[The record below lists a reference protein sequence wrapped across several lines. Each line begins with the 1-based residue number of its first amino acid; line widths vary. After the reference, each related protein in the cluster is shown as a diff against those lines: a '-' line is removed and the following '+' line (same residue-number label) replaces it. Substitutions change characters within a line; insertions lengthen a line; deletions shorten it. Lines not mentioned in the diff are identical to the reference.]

1 MYISCEYDMCQEGD
15 VFMEPNEI
23 LVELAQALA
32 DPLRLII
39 LQHLME
45 GPATVSEL
53 ISVTGE
59 AQSKLSNHL
68 AVLRERELVH
78 ARREGRQMVY
88 TLRDASVAQLIESL
102 SVVAGKVPQKL
113 WKSPQLVEART
124 CYDHL
129 AGRYGVALLDALSAR
144 SALLLPEAPQTEIQ
158 PGPLFREIFTELG
171 IDLEA
176 ARRER
181 RRFALACLDWTER
194 RPHLGGALGAAL
206 WAQFVK
212 QGWVVKQQGTRAVI
226 VTKEGQR
233 WFQERLGVAPNEIA

>member
-1 MYISCEYDMCQEGD
+1 
-15 VFMEPNEI
+15 METNEI

-32 DPLRLII
+32 DPLRLLI

-68 AVLRERELVH
+68 AVLRERELVR
-78 ARREGRQMVY
+78 ARREGRQVVY
-88 TLRDASVAQLIESL
+88 TLRDVSVAQLIESL

-129 AGRYGVALLDALSAR
+129 AGRYGVALLEVLVAR

-158 PGPLFREIFTELG
+158 PGPRFQEIFTELG
-171 IDLEA
+171 IDFES

-206 WAQFVK
+206 WGQFVK

-226 VTKEGQR
+226 VTREGQI
-233 WFQERLGVAPNEIA
+233 WFQERLGVAPD

>member
-1 MYISCEYDMCQEGD
+1 MAS
-15 VFMEPNEI
+15 NET
-23 LVELAQALA
+23 LVDLAQALA
-32 DPLRLII
+32 DPLRLSI

-45 GPATVSEL
+45 GSATVSEL

-68 AVLRERELVH
+68 AVLRERDLV
-78 ARREGRQMVY
+78 RTQREGRQIVY
-88 TLRDASVAQLIESL
+88 SLRDASVAQLVEAL
-102 SVVAGKVPQKL
+102 SSVAGKVPPKL

-129 AGRYGVALLDALSAR
+129 AGRYGVALLDALVER
-144 SALLLPEAPQTEIQ
+144 SALLPPGTQGSEIK
-158 PGPLFREIFTELG
+158 PGPQFREIFTELG
-171 IDLEA
+171 IDLDTVK
-176 ARRER
+176 RER

-212 QGWVVKQQGTRAVI
+212 QGWVVKQPGTRAVI
-226 VTKEGQR
+226 VTREGQAAFR
-233 WFQERLGVAPNEIA
+233 DQLGVPPVESD

>member
-1 MYISCEYDMCQEGD
+1 
-15 VFMEPNEI
+15 METNEI

-32 DPLRLII
+32 DPLRLVL
-39 LQHLME
+39 LQRLME

-53 ISVTGE
+53 MAVTGE

-68 AVLRERELVH
+68 AVLRERELV
-78 ARREGRQMVY
+78 RSQREGRQMVY
-88 TLRDASVAQLIESL
+88 SLRDASVAQLIEAL
-102 SVVAGKVPQKL
+102 SSIAGKVPPKI

-129 AGRYGVALLDALSAR
+129 AGRYGVAVLDALIAR
-144 SALLLPEAPQTEIQ
+144 SALQLTTTPHAEIQ
-158 PGPLFREIFTELG
+158 PGPRFQETFTELG
-171 IDLEA
+171 IDPA
-176 ARRER
+176 AVRRER

-212 QGWVVKQQGTRAVI
+212 HGWIVKQQGTRAVI
-226 VTKEGQR
+226 VTREGQA
-233 WFQERLGVAPNEIA
+233 WLQKHLGVSIGDIG

>member
-1 MYISCEYDMCQEGD
+1 
-15 VFMEPNEI
+15 MESNEI

-32 DPLRLII
+32 DPLRLLI
-39 LQHLME
+39 LQHLIE

-68 AVLRERELVH
+68 AVLRERELVR

-129 AGRYGVALLDALSAR
+129 AGRYGVALLDALVAR
-144 SALLLPEAPQTEIQ
+144 SALLPPGEPRAEIQ
-158 PGPLFREIFTELG
+158 PGPLFQETFAELG

-206 WAQFVK
+206 WVQFVK
-212 QGWVVKQQGTRAVI
+212 QGWGVKQQGTRAVI
-226 VTKEGQR
+226 VTREGQA
-233 WFQERLGVAPNEIA
+233 WFQKRLGVEPEEIA

>member
-1 MYISCEYDMCQEGD
+1 
-15 VFMEPNEI
+15 MEPNEI

-32 DPLRLII
+32 DPLRLLI

-53 ISVTGE
+53 MAVTEE

-68 AVLRERELVH
+68 AVLRERGLVH
-78 ARREGRQMVY
+78 AKRQGRQVEY

-102 SVVAGKVPQKL
+102 SAVAGQVPQKL
-113 WKSPQLVEART
+113 WKSPQLIEART

-129 AGRYGVALLDALSAR
+129 AGRYGVAVLEALVAH
-144 SALLLPEAPQTEIQ
+144 SALQLPSAPHAEIQ
-158 PGPLFREIFTELG
+158 PGPRFREIFAGLG
-171 IDLEA
+171 IDLEVV
-176 ARRER
+176 RRER

-206 WAQFVK
+206 CTLFIK
-212 QGWVVKQQGTRAVI
+212 QGWVVKQPGTRAVI
-226 VTKEGQR
+226 VTREGQS
-233 WFQERLGVAPNEIA
+233 WFQEHLGVQPDGIAMD

>member
-1 MYISCEYDMCQEGD
+1 
-15 VFMEPNEI
+15 MEPNEI

-32 DPLRLII
+32 DPLRLLL

-53 ISVTGE
+53 VAVTGE

-68 AVLRERELVH
+68 AVLRDRGLVH
-78 ARREGRQMVY
+78 AKRQGRQVEY

-102 SVVAGKVPQKL
+102 SAVAGQVPQKL
-113 WKSPQLVEART
+113 WKSPQLIEART

-129 AGRYGVALLDALSAR
+129 AGRYGVAVLEALVAH
-144 SALLLPEAPQTEIQ
+144 SALLLPSAPHAEIQ
-158 PGPLFREIFTELG
+158 PGPRFRETFAALG

-176 ARRER
+176 VRRER

-206 WAQFVK
+206 CALFIK

-226 VTKEGQR
+226 VTREGQS
-233 WFQERLGVAPNEIA
+233 WFQEQLGVQPDDIAMEH